1 MAAPAPSLLP
11 KILRKA
17 KNMTIRIGL
26 VGYGVGGRLFHTP
39 YIQASTHCELVGVV
53 ARSER
58 TQAAVKEDLP
68 EVAIVGSLAELL
80 ELGVDAVVISTPP
93 ATRRELVLEA
103 INAGVAVVA
112 DKPFAPSAAEAMEL
126 VEAAEKAGVLL
137 NVFHNRRGDTHIV
150 TALGIREELGA
161 LRGLDLRI
169 DLNEPESLEA
179 GPEGGLLRDLGS
191 HVVDQALVL
200 MGSAMSVTA
209 RLGNIDLPEG
219 PTNARFRIVLEH
231 ESGAVSHIS
240 ASKIDRLES
249 WELRLVGERGS
260 YVSDYTDV
268 QTAASKQGL
277 RPVKDREHWGYE
289 TQERWGTLV
298 TEEGA
303 KVIPSAQ
310 GDYTR
315 FYDAFS
321 LAVENGGAGP
331 VPAREGVEVLKV
343 LDAVVQSAAEK
354 RTIEL
359 N

>member
-1 MAAPAPSLLP
+1 
-11 KILRKA
+11 
-17 KNMTIRIGL
+17 MTIRIGL

-209 RLGNIDLPEG
+209 QLGNIDLPEG

-268 QTAASKQGL
+268 QTAASKKGL

>member
-1 MAAPAPSLLP
+1 
-11 KILRKA
+11 
-17 KNMTIRIGL
+17 MTIRIGL

-209 RLGNIDLPEG
+209 QLGNIDLPEG

-315 FYDAFS
+315 FYDVFS